1 MNKLRTKAQEIRKQA
16 EQDIKAL
23 LEKYHL
29 DSLYL
34 GDLDCGSST
43 PILEECVYD
52 SNLTYTLDRID
63 YINGRL
69 EFEGSNVSENG
80 FWNTDTISLD
90 ALIDVAEYLSDNED
104 EIKEYSEMDDDE

>member
-1 MNKLRTKAQEIRKQA
+1 MKKLRTKAQEIRTQA

-34 GDLDCGSST
+34 GDLYCGSGT
-43 PILEECVYD
+43 PVLEECKYD
-52 SNLTYTLDRID
+52 GNLTYTLDRID
-63 YINGRL
+63 YTNGYL

-80 FWNTDTISLD
+80 FWNTYTITLD
-90 ALIDVAEYLSDNED
+90 ALIDIAEYLSNNEE
-104 EIKEYSEMDDDE
+104 EIKEYAEMDDDE